1 MNNPW
6 DEVRAALSAAR
17 DVNAACDANA
27 NSMASIIVGRLRHV
41 GSYRVLAELKKELR
55 DYDAGKKRWKS

>member
-6 DEVRAALSAAR
+6 DEVRTALSAAR
-17 DVNAACDANA
+17 EINSACDASVS
-27 NSMASIIVGRLRHV
+27 SMASIIVGRLRVV
-41 GSYRVLAELKKELR
+41 GNYRVLAELKKELR